1 MNDKLPVRTAQ
12 DLGMMSGSLMSP
24 AGGIRSPVRDLLTW
38 GCTLLGP
45 FRNEGGLSREL
56 GDLLS
61 GHNILNS
68 SRTSDKLYARDSPRP
83 QCRPSWAK

>member
-45 FRNEGGLSREL
+45 FRNEGGLSRAAARAPL
-56 GDLLS
+56 VFYHTGAIS
-61 GHNILNS
+61 GYHGCLMLI
-68 SRTSDKLYARDSPRP
+68 
-83 QCRPSWAK
+83 C